1 VSIKEDHVSEQ
12 TIGPAAAADA
22 TGVPA
27 DVVQAVLAAAPP
39 PELIEV
45 ALGVARVFAEL
56 DEAAARRYLA
66 ADFVDH
72 ESSSPQIGAGPDGY
86 LATAR
91 YMRAAFSE
99 ATWRPLDFVAAG
111 DRFAVVVEF
120 SGVHTGE
127 FLGVAPTGNR
137 IRVRHLHFYRVAGGQ
152 AVEHWGARDEL
163 ALLRQIGAFAPADL
177 TPADAAAAGKHQ

>member
-1 VSIKEDHVSEQ
+1 MTEQ
-12 TIGPAAAADA
+12 TIEQVAAADA
-22 TGVPA
+22 AGVSA
-27 DVVQAVLAAAPP
+27 DVVESVLASAPP

-56 DEAAARRYLA
+56 DEEAARKYLA
-66 ADFVDH
+66 PDFVDH
-72 ESSSPQIGAGPDGY
+72 ESSSPEIGAGPAGY

-91 YMRAAFSE
+91 YMRGAFSE

-137 IRVRHLHFYRVAGGQ
+137 IRVRHLHFYRVAGGR

-163 ALLRQIGAFAPADL
+163 ALLRQIGAFTPEEL